1 MGSPVPFDDRRGVGA
16 DRKVRGLRD
25 EDQPLE
31 LEGRRREL
39 HPADICGLP
48 SDRNLV
54 RVDAR
59 GARVVDW
66 RVERNVSKTQC
77 A

>member
-1 MGSPVPFDDRRGVGA
+1 MGLGLGRWAVGRGNA
-16 DRKVRGLRD
+16 P
-25 EDQPLE
+25 Q
-31 LEGRRREL
+31 
-39 HPADICGLP
+39 
-48 SDRNLV
+48 